1 MRVKGSA
8 LIHSRTFLEGRL
20 GTDELAR
27 VQVAMSPADRQILA
41 SQVRAH
47 GWYPVSIWNAIS
59 EAVVREGGVGTLRQL
74 AAYVADNDLT
84 VAYRLLLSV
93 GSPHI
98 LFRRA
103 GLFWAKYFDG
113 GRFESVRQG
122 DKRFG
127 NLLHAGTDPVLDPGV
142 LTCRE
147 VVPAW
152 QAHALRLTG
161 VTGGKSIHRACRFDG
176 LPACE
181 YEVTWD

>member
-8 LIHSRTFLEGRL
+8 LLHSRTFLEARL
-20 GTDELAR
+20 GREALGRIDG
-27 VQVAMSPADRQILA
+27 AMSAADRQLFT
-41 SQVRAH
+41 SPVRIH
-47 GWYPVSIWNAIS
+47 GWYPVSIWNAVS
-59 EAVVREGGVGTLRQL
+59 EAVVREGGLATLQHL
-74 AAYVADNDLT
+74 AAFVADSDLT
-84 VAYRLLLSV
+84 VPYRLLLSV

-113 GRFESVRQG
+113 GRFESVRKG
-122 DKRFG
+122 EKRFV
-127 NLLHAGTDPVLDPGV
+127 NLLHAGTDPVLDPGP

-152 QAHALRLTG
+152 QEHALRLTG
-161 VTGGKSIHRACRFDG
+161 VTGGKSVHRACRYDG